1 MNNKVEVAGIN
12 TSSLKT
18 LSDSRAAE
26 LMMKMKNGDRAARDE
41 FITGNLRLVL
51 AEIGKLR
58 LRSDCADDLF
68 QAGCV
73 GLIKAADN
81 FDPGQNVRFSTY
93 AVPMIDGEIRRY
105 LRQSCVLKV
114 GRSTKD
120 LAFRALSRKE
130 QLSKKNG
137 AEPDTSAI
145 AEALGRDEADV
156 RRALDAIADPLSL
169 YEPVNVNDGGDDI
182 SLSDRIA
189 DCCGIDGVII
199 PERRSVSLDSMV
211 AKASAGAMEY
221 VPVARVTNL
230 AQTLRNLKE
239 KEGFWVCGTDM
250 NADYEYH
257 AGRPSPW

>member
-12 TSSLKT
+12 TSSLET
-18 LSDSRAAE
+18 LPDGRAAE
-26 LMMKMKNGDRAARDE
+26 LMERMKNGDRAARCE

-120 LAFRALSRKE
+120 LAYRALTAKE
-130 QLSKKNG
+130 QLSKSNG
-137 AEPDTSAI
+137 SEPDTAEI
-145 AEALGRDEADV
+145 ASFLGRDEADV

-169 YEPVNVNDGGDDI
+169 YEPAGGQDGDDI

-189 DCCGIDGVII
+189 DSDGEDWIDRI
-199 PERRSVSLDSMV
+199 
-211 AKASAGAMEY
+211 A
-221 VPVARVTNL
+221 
-230 AQTLRNLKE
+230 LKE
-239 KEGFWVCGTDM
+239 ALKKCTPREKRLLSIR
-250 NADYEYH
+250 YYL
-257 AGRPSPW
+257 GRTQTEAAAELGISQAQICRLERGAIDKLRKNME

>member
-81 FDPGQNVRFSTY
+81 FNPGQNVRFSTY

-120 LAFRALSRKE
+120 LAFRALSVKE

-189 DCCGIDGVII
+189 DCCGEDWIDRI
-199 PERRSVSLDSMV
+199 
-211 AKASAGAMEY
+211 A
-221 VPVARVTNL
+221 
-230 AQTLRNLKE
+230 LKE
-239 KEGFWVCGTDM
+239 ALKKCTPREKKLISIR
-250 NADYEYH
+250 YYL
-257 AGRPSPW
+257 GRTQTEAAAELGISQAQICRLEHGAIDKLRKNME